1 MWGQYVAINKIWNSE
16 ETENFGEKIIVGL
29 FGEFF
34 GWEAWILV
42 IFVSPAS
49 NTPPERDSINKCWIE
64 LN

>member
-34 GWEAWILV
+34 G
-42 IFVSPAS
+42 
-49 NTPPERDSINKCWIE
+49 
-64 LN
+64 